1 MTVRAALGVAMGC
14 MHMSLD
20 DFQTLRPAEF
30 IAAADAWQSS
40 QDADVR
46 RSWEIART
54 VAAILLQPHARR
66 RLTVRSVLQL
76 PWDAPVATRSSQHA
90 PALTR
95 EAHRQRQERQLREQQ
110 RRRFEEVCG
119 RLEERQQAVPSS
131 TASVASSVS

>member
-1 MTVRAALGVAMGC
+1 MTVHAALGVAMGC

-95 EAHRQRQERQLREQQ
+95 EQQ

>member
-66 RLTVRSVLQL
+66 RLTVRGVLQL

-90 PALTR
+90 PALT
-95 EAHRQRQERQLREQQ
+95 REQQ

>member
-66 RLTVRSVLQL
+66 RLTGRSVLQL
-76 PWDAPVATRSSQHA
+76 PWDAAVATRSSQHA
-90 PALTR
+90 PART
-95 EAHRQRQERQLREQQ
+95 REQQ